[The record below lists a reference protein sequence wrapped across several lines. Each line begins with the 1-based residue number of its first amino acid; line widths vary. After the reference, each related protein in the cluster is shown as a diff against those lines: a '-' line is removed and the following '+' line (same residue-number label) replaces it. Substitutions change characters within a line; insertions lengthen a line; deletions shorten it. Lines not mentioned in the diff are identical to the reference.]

1 VWSAQVAPARTSATC
16 SRLPTNPEPAVVRIG
31 RVGRPHGVD
40 GAFVVEEA
48 SDDIRRFDVGAELLV
63 DGVPARVTLSRQVGG
78 RRRAIKLDRA
88 AARGAELTIP
98 RADLA
103 PLPSDSYYVA
113 DLVGLDVFDERGTRV
128 GVVCD
133 VLPGPANDALELDTG
148 LLLPLVEDCIR
159 EVDVAG
165 RRVLLNP
172 GFTD

>member
-1 VWSAQVAPARTSATC
+1 
-16 SRLPTNPEPAVVRIG
+16 LPTDPEPAVVRIG
-31 RVGRPHGVD
+31 RVGRPHGID

-48 SDDIRRFDVGAELLV
+48 SDDLRRFDVGAELLV
-63 DGVPARVTLSRQVGG
+63 DGAPARVTLSRHVGG
-78 RRRAIKLDRA
+78 RRRAIKLDRV

-128 GVVCD
+128 GVVRD

>member
-1 VWSAQVAPARTSATC
+1 
-16 SRLPTNPEPAVVRIG
+16 LPTDPEPAVVRIG

-48 SDDIRRFDVGAELLV
+48 SEDARRFDVGAELLV
-63 DGVPARVTLSRQVGG
+63 DGERARVTLSRQVGG
-78 RRRAIKLDRA
+78 RRRAIKLDRP
-88 AARGAELTIP
+88 AARDAELTVP
-98 RADLA
+98 RGDLS

-113 DLVGLDVFDERGTRV
+113 DLVGLDVLDERGERI
-128 GVVCD
+128 GVVRD

-159 EVDVAG
+159 EVDLAG